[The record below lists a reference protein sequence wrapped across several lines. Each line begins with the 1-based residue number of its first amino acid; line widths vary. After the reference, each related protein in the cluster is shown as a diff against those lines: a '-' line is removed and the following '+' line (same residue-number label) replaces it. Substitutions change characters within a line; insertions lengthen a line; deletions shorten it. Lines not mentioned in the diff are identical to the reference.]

1 MSRATIVTV
10 GSTKGG
16 VGKSTTAINLA
27 VELTQRNAKV
37 LLLDADE
44 QATIDGFLTHRT
56 VSQKELGLSDESD
69 FEYVIQRSN
78 IPKFL
83 RQVIARYD
91 WIIIDTSGK
100 QSEEFV
106 IAGAFSD
113 IILSPTTACLADSS
127 ELLKLAGLL
136 KQINTMREVKGV
148 DDVPCYAFMN
158 KVDSRSFNTVYIPER
173 KELEALLT
181 EEDYSCIKL
190 MKSYL
195 TAYGAYQKMYR
206 SGLAVVETKDK
217 AKAQFQVLVNE
228 IIDIKN
234 ALDSDED

>member
-1 MSRATIVTV
+1 MSKANIVTV
-10 GSTKGG
+10 GATKGG

-27 VELTQRNAKV
+27 VELTQRGKRV

-44 QATIDGFLTHRT
+44 QVTIDRFLTYRAKA
-56 VSQKELGLSDESD
+56 QKELGVSDEDD

-83 RQVIARYD
+83 RQVITRYD
-91 WIIIDTSGK
+91 WIVIDTSGK

-113 IILSPTTACLADSS
+113 FILSPTTACLADSS
-127 ELLKLAGLL
+127 ELEKLAGLL

-148 DDVPCYAFMN
+148 DEVPCYAFMN
-158 KVDSRSFNTVYIPER
+158 KVDSRTFNTVYIPER
-173 KELEALLT
+173 KELEALLDS
-181 EEDYSCIKL
+181 EEYSCIKL
-190 MKSYL
+190 MKNYL

-206 SGLAVVETKDK
+206 SGFAVVETKEK
-217 AKAQFQVLVNE
+217 AKGQFQVLVNE
-228 IIDIKN
+228 IIEINN
-234 ALDSDED
+234 ASNQEED

>member
-1 MSRATIVTV
+1 MSRATIVTIAA
-10 GSTKGG
+10 TKGG

-27 VELTQRNAKV
+27 VELTLRGNKV

-44 QATIDGFLTHRT
+44 QATIDKFLTHRT
-56 VSQKELGLSDESD
+56 IAQNELGLSDESD

-83 RQVIARYD
+83 RQVITRYD

-113 IILSPTTACLADSS
+113 IILSPTTACFADNG
-127 ELLKLAGLL
+127 EVEKLLGLL
-136 KQINTMREVKGV
+136 KQINTMREVQGV
-148 DDVPCYAFMN
+148 DDVLCHIFVN
-158 KVDSRSFNTVYIPER
+158 KVDTRSFRTVYIPER
-173 KELEALLT
+173 KEMEALFST
-181 EEDYSCIKL
+181 DAFSCIKL
-190 MKSYL
+190 MKTYI

-206 SGLAVVETKDK
+206 TGIAVVETKEK
-217 AKAQFQVLVNE
+217 AKAQFQVFVNE
-228 IIDIKN
+228 ILEIK
-234 ALDSDED
+234 AQLDNED